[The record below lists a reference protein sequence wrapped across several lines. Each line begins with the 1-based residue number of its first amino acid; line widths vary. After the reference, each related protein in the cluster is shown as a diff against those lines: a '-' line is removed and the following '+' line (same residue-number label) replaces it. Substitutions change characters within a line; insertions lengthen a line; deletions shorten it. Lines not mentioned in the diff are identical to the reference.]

1 MDNKVFPTSQI
12 LINSNNYDKASNSF
26 IYNFNSDQLLNNHV
40 IGMQQCIIYNQF
52 YNISASLG
60 NNKVRVDFPS
70 GASAYVSTE
79 YTIPDGYYD
88 SADTFS
94 TWLQSQMLASKYIT
108 SPSANQTTYY
118 LEMGTSKTEY
128 AFTLTLYP
136 VPINTAPPS
145 GSSWSQLTG
154 GARTPR
160 LFFGNLAKVFGFST
174 TQIYGTGLS
183 SKTITNS
190 PVSPQIRDST
200 TLVFTAPGLVS
211 NGGIS
216 FPTDML
222 FSMRIANS
230 FGSAIQ
236 SAPQEVLYSKVSPG
250 IYKSITIK
258 LFDQNMKPITII
270 DPNVMF
276 LLLLRQNK

>member
-12 LINSNNYDKASNSF
+12 LFNSNNYDKASSSF
-26 IYNFNSDQLLNNHV
+26 IYNFNSDQYLNNHV

-52 YNISASLG
+52 YNISAALG

-70 GASAYVSTE
+70 GASAYHSTE
-79 YTIPDGYYD
+79 YTIPDGYYEVEN
-88 SADTFS
+88 FS
-94 TWLQSQMLASKYIT
+94 TWLQSQMLASKYVT
-108 SPSANQTTYY
+108 TPSANQTTYY

-145 GSSWSQLTG
+145 GAGWSQLTG
-154 GARTPR
+154 SARCPR
-160 LFFGNLAKVFGFST
+160 ITFGNLGKVFGFST
-174 TQIYGTGLS
+174 TQVYGTGLS
-183 SKTITNS
+183 IKTITNS
-190 PVSPQIRDST
+190 PVSPQIRDAT
-200 TLVFTAPGLVS
+200 TLIFTCNLVN

-216 FPTDML
+216 FPTDFL
-222 FSMRIANS
+222 YSQRIGNA

-236 SAPQEVLYSKVSPG
+236 SSPQEVLYSKISPANYMQIVIK
-250 IYKSITIK
+250 IY
-258 LFDQNMKPITII
+258 DQNMKPISII

>member
-1 MDNKVFPTSQI
+1 MDKVFPTSQI

-26 IYNFNSDQLLNNHV
+26 IYNFNSDQLLNHHV

-52 YNISASLG
+52 YNISSALG
-60 NNKVRVDFPS
+60 NNKVRIDFPS
-70 GASAYVSTE
+70 GSNAYVSTE

-118 LEMGTSKTEY
+118 VEMGTSKTEY

-136 VPINTAPPS
+136 VPTSATPPA
-145 GSSWSQLTG
+145 GASWSQLTG
-154 GARTPR
+154 SARCPR
-160 LFFGNLAKVFGFST
+160 ITFGNLGKVFGFST
-174 TQIYGTGLS
+174 TQVYGTGLT

-190 PVSPQIRDST
+190 PVAPQIRDST
-200 TLVFTAPGLVS
+200 TLVFTCNMVN

-216 FPTDML
+216 FPSDFL
-222 FSMRIANS
+222 YSLRIGNS

-236 SAPQEVLYSKVSPG
+236 SAPQEVLYSKVSPANYRQIIIK
-250 IYKSITIK
+250 IY
-258 LFDQNMKPITII
+258 DQNMKPITII
-270 DPNVMF
+270 DSNVMF